1 MINKLKLWY
10 EILMERTFRRVVR
23 EIKYRKRIR
32 EMRKKDPFIY

>member
-10 EILMERTFRRVVR
+10 EILMERTVRKLVR

>member
-10 EILMERTFRRVVR
+10 QIAMERTFRRVVR